1 MSRHHDVSVRTTL
14 TIEPAVAAQ
23 LKGEVRRTG
32 KPLKVVVNDALKRGL
47 GMEGR
52 ARRVT
57 RFRVTPRAFGFKP
70 GIDLDRLNALA
81 DELDTEARAVKLR
94 R

>member
-1 MSRHHDVSVRTTL
+1 VRTTL

-57 RFRVTPRAFGFKP
+57 RFRVTPHAFGFKP
-70 GIDLDRLNALA
+70 GIDLDRLNTLA
-81 DELDTEARAVKLR
+81 DELDTEARGAKLR